1 MAAALLDGVNAAS
14 LGLMAAVTLVLSR
27 TAIVDVLTVALGF
40 IAALLLWRTKVQT
53 VWLVLGAAALGLVFR

>member
-1 MAAALLDGVNAAS
+1 
-14 LGLMAAVTLVLSR
+14 MAAVTLVLSR